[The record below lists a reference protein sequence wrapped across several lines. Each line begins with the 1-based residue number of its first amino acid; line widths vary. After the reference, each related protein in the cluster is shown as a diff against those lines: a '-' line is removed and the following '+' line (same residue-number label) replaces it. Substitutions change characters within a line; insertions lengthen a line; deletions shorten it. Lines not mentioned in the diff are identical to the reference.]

1 LKWLKDIFHIKKSS
15 DNAQNL
21 ALSEV
26 YSWLKVQSEP
36 SGFEDRLQDIYV
48 SIEEA
53 AQALARD
60 LRALGS
66 PSLIEQLHQS
76 FCVQGLQHVARCSSR
91 WRRWSRG
98 WARPQEETSIPP
110 RITTGSWSKGWRGQS
125 RPLAGRQRYAAALFP
140 KEIESINAELSRIS
154 HLLVELE
161 GVIGQRRAELEEIW
175 YARELAD
182 SINEGMS
189 LIAGLK
195 ERAKKKKRSCQVSNH
210 P

>member
-1 LKWLKDIFHIKKSS
+1 
-15 DNAQNL
+15 
-21 ALSEV
+21 
-26 YSWLKVQSEP
+26 
-36 SGFEDRLQDIYV
+36 
-48 SIEEA
+48 
-53 AQALARD
+53 LARRAD
-60 LRALGS
+60 RTTPPKLLRA
-66 PSLIEQLHQS
+66 
-76 FCVQGLQHVARCSSR
+76 GLAARGEVLKQMEALVER
-91 WRRWSRG
+91 MG
-98 WARPQEETSIPP
+98 PP
-110 RITTGSWSKGWRGQS
+110 TGRDIDSASDHHWVMVKGLERTITTF
-125 RPLAGRQRYAAALFP
+125 GRAQRYAAALFP

>member
-1 LKWLKDIFHIKKSS
+1 
-15 DNAQNL
+15 
-21 ALSEV
+21 
-26 YSWLKVQSEP
+26 
-36 SGFEDRLQDIYV
+36 
-48 SIEEA
+48 
-53 AQALARD
+53 
-60 LRALGS
+60 
-66 PSLIEQLHQS
+66 
-76 FCVQGLQHVARCSSR
+76 
-91 WRRWSRG
+91 
-98 WARPQEETSIPP
+98 
-110 RITTGSWSKGWRGQS
+110 
-125 RPLAGRQRYAAALFP
+125 LAGRQRYAAALFP